1 MVCHTWPQ
9 YRFKM
14 EKIKVNINDEV
25 KLWNGKEGTVSEI
38 DLSTYEVV
46 ITKDTSYR
54 SKVHKMNIRFLNG
67 EEVDAKDLVL

>member
-1 MVCHTWPQ
+1 ME
-9 YRFKM
+9 M

-25 KLWNGKEGTVSEI
+25 KLWNGEEGTISEI

-46 ITKDTSYR
+46 ITKESGYP

-67 EEVDAKDLVL
+67 EEVDAEYLVL